1 MTVENCPVG
10 KSPVAWDLDLA
21 EMLSDFDKPGK
32 HSRASPVSK
41 HMGTYRGRLWLWGHR
56 ETSLIT

>member
-41 HMGTYRGRLWLWGHR
+41 HMGTYRGRL
-56 ETSLIT
+56 